1 MSTPPVFATSDEMP
15 RNSDQPSCK
24 AEKSDEIGRTH
35 STWTGLFKRCFN
47 PIDPN
52 FSDYGGRGI
61 TVCERWFSFE
71 SFVAD
76 MGLRPDGK
84 TLDRIDNNGNYE
96 PGNCR
101 WATRVEQARNTRRN
115 RVVLVNGVPKFQ
127 TEIAKEYGLCDST
140 ISRRR
145 EAGNSLTAEAFFKR
159 QKLNKDEVV
168 EIKALLSRGFKRRDI
183 AERYAITVQMVG
195 MIARG
200 EAWSDVA

>member
-1 MSTPPVFATSDEMP
+1 MSTQPVSAAGNEMP
-15 RNSDQPSCK
+15 RNTEQ
-24 AEKSDEIGRTH
+24 ALGNGMQSDEIGRTH

-47 PIDPN
+47 PIDRN
-52 FSDYGGRGI
+52 FADYGGRGI

-71 SFVAD
+71 VFVAD

-101 WATRVEQARNTRRN
+101 WATRQEQARNTRRN
-115 RVVLVNGVPKFQ
+115 RVVLVNGLPKFQ

-145 EAGNSLTAEAFFKR
+145 AAGNNLTAEAFFKR
-159 QKLNKDEVV
+159 NKLNKDEVA

-195 MIARG
+195 VIARG
-200 EAWSDVA
+200 EAWGDVE